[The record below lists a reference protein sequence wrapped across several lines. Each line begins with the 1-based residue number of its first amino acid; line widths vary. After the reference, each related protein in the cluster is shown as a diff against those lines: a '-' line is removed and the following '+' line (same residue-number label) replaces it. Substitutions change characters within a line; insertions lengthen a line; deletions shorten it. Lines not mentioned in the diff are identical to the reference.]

1 MRTHLATRRGFT
13 LIELLV
19 VIAIIAI
26 LAAILF
32 PVFAQ
37 AREKARETSCLNN
50 MKQIGIA
57 LTTYL
62 QDWDENYP
70 PNRFCKSMTA
80 PCDIVPG
87 TSGLEGSFYN
97 WKRALW
103 STGLIKGA
111 NIYQCPSND
120 NSWAKSDANGC
131 DGDESNCVAPWK
143 GQVDKQLPN
152 SYAYNGAF
160 FHETYGVRS
169 AADIKDPT
177 GLIYILETRTGYP
190 DLGDWACATV
200 FVHSDKRANWLF
212 ADTHAK
218 SLKELQTLTPN
229 YMWRNPGSGADESGK
244 RRDCTPAS
252 IPKTNR

>member
-1 MRTHLATRRGFT
+1 LKIHHASRRGFT

-37 AREKARETSCLNN
+37 AREKARESSCLNN

-62 QDWDENYP
+62 QDWDETYP
-70 PNRFCKSMTA
+70 PNRFCKSLTA
-80 PCDIVPG
+80 PCDVPYG
-87 TSGLEGSFYN
+87 TSGLEGSWYN

-103 STGLIKGA
+103 STGLLKTV
-111 NIYQCPSND
+111 NVYLCPSND
-120 NSWAKSDANGC
+120 NAWAKSDANGC
-131 DGDESNCVAPWK
+131 DGDESNCVQPWK
-143 GQVDKQLPN
+143 GQADKQLPN

-160 FHETYGVRS
+160 FHETYGPR
-169 AADIKDPT
+169 AAGDIKDPSN
-177 GLIYILETRTGYP
+177 LIYILESRTGYP

-218 SLKELQTLTPN
+218 SLKEI
-229 YMWRNPGSGADESGK
+229 GG
-244 RRDCTPAS
+244 
-252 IPKTNR
+252 